1 MNILFLTIGRLDNI
15 SVSGIYTDLLR
26 KFYKE
31 GHNVYAVGMH
41 ERKEGLPTTFR
52 VDKGIHV
59 LQVKTLNI
67 RECGFIEKGLSTVLI
82 GYQYKTA
89 IRKYFRREKFDLV
102 LYSTPPITLLSP
114 IKYLKRNHGC
124 ITYLM
129 LKDIF
134 PQNAVDMGLL
144 STGGIKG
151 VVYKYFRY
159 IEKEFYKISDYIG
172 CMSDANITYLLA
184 HNPKL
189 ARNKIEIC
197 PNAIEITDQ
206 SIDEEAKTRVRE
218 KYNIPLDKKILIYGG
233 NLGLAQDIDFLIK
246 CIESQSA
253 NDKVF
258 FVVVGNGTEYSKLDG
273 FVKNK
278 KQENFMLLNTLPKED
293 YDILAA
299 ASDIGMIFLNHKFT
313 VPNFPSRLLGYLQA
327 KIPVLACTDKSTDV
341 GKICVENGFGWWCES
356 NRVEGF
362 AECIEEALKSDLAE
376 FGIRAYE
383 YYCKNFD
390 VCYVYQ
396 NIIEKASGNLL

>member
-1 MNILFLTIGRLDNI
+1 M
-15 SVSGIYTDLLR
+15 
-26 KFYKE
+26 
-31 GHNVYAVGMH
+31 
-41 ERKEGLPTTFR
+41 
-52 VDKGIHV
+52 
-59 LQVKTLNI
+59 
-67 RECGFIEKGLSTVLI
+67 
-82 GYQYKTA
+82 
-89 IRKYFRREKFDLV
+89 
-102 LYSTPPITLLSP
+102 
-114 IKYLKRNHGC
+114 
-124 ITYLM
+124 
-129 LKDIF
+129 
-134 PQNAVDMGLL
+134 
-144 STGGIKG
+144 
-151 VVYKYFRY
+151 
-159 IEKEFYKISDYIG
+159 
-172 CMSDANITYLLA
+172 
-184 HNPKL
+184 
-189 ARNKIEIC
+189 
-197 PNAIEITDQ
+197 
-206 SIDEEAKTRVRE
+206 
-218 KYNIPLDKKILIYGG
+218 
-233 NLGLAQDIDFLIK
+233 
-246 CIESQSA
+246 
-253 NDKVF
+253 
-258 FVVVGNGTEYSKLDG
+258 VVGNGTEYSKLDG